1 MCLPRWRNGRRGG
14 LKILWGDPCG
24 FESRPGHLT
33 QVAVSLAPLYATCRL
48 TPAQRRIATCRILW
62 GCNHPSRC
70 LLEGQ
75 APDFWAETTEAISRN
90 RRKRRY
96 ILTAS
101 ALPLLKPRLPAAR
114 SGAGAPL
121 LSCPAF
127 RVPVLPMWT
136 GAGLPRQEVSEGE
149 RVSRSES
156 PLSPPATAGAQRL
169 AAFRAPVAVR
179 SPPATPATSRLRLP
193 QVV

>member
-1 MCLPRWRNGRRGG
+1 MSYGGAGYRTLSTSLTRDTTDGTLARIARISRRRGHCSRLHAFGSSLACWRVRLPISG
-14 LKILWGDPCG
+14 LKL
-24 FESRPGHLT
+24 
-33 QVAVSLAPLYATCRL
+33 
-48 TPAQRRIATCRILW
+48 QRQSAGTV
-62 GCNHPSRC
+62 
-70 LLEGQ
+70 
-75 APDFWAETTEAISRN
+75 
-90 RRKRRY
+90 RKRRY